1 MPDGA
6 TMPGWPAMMRAEK
19 AAMYLDMSQQAFRN
33 HVAPHL
39 PTLRITPAIVGYRRS
54 DLDRWL
60 ATNGESPLPAPA
72 DDALAALEAAR
83 RENDRILDAD

>member
-1 MPDGA
+1 MPDG
-6 TMPGWPAMMRAEK
+6 TTLPGWPGLMRAEK
-19 AAMYLDMSQQAFRN
+19 AASYLDISQQAFRA

-39 PTLRITPAIVGYRRS
+39 PTLRITPAIVGYRKS

-72 DDALAALEAAR
+72 DDMHAAIEAAR
-83 RENDRILDAD
+83 RENDAILDAG